1 MAYCTST
8 DIENAIGADAVLRAF
23 DRDGDGTADAAAYT
37 AAIAWA
43 DAMIDAK
50 LAASHGTPFT
60 DSVAVLV
67 REIAID
73 LAVYRVVSGNP
84 GVAAAVVAPYRQ
96 RYADAVALLK
106 DLAKDQTARLPSGPP
121 SPVSTVVATADASV
135 EAASSF
141 WGDPNACDG
150 FGGPGGF

>member
-8 DIENAIGADAVLRAF
+8 DIENAIGADAALRAF
-23 DRDGDGTADAAAYT
+23 DRDGDGTADTAAYT

-60 DSVAVLV
+60 GSVAVLV
-67 REIAID
+67 QQISVD
-73 LAVYRVVSGNP
+73 LALYRVVSGYT
-84 GVAAAVVAPYRQ
+84 GASAALVAPYRQ
-96 RYADAVALLK
+96 RYVDAIALLK
-106 DLAKDQTARLPSGPP
+106 DLAKDQVARLPSGPP
-121 SPVSTVVATADASV
+121 APVSSVVATADASV
-135 EAASSF
+135 EAAESF
-141 WGDPNACDG
+141 WGDPNSCTG